1 MATFNANVS
10 PVSDIILSQV
20 VNAYADVAA
29 ADAASVGT
37 YLVGLVIENQDTS
50 GNWVYLTDVNLA
62 QMSVT
67 QLPQNLSYSYI
78 PPSTGS
84 YRASISVRNPS
95 TYAWLSVTQTKQT
108 FNVAAIPVVNGFT
121 YYVPISQPPAAT
133 NIRKLIRQPAG
144 HYLPEDGNWQQ
155 IDGQSIVDNSVLD
168 LTKWRRKYWSF
179 YGSHTDHLIDE
190 IERYVDS
197 AVDYQNG
204 KLLLTATPQAG
215 TTGHAPS
222 PSGIQYPLFNSGMVR
237 SVKSAKYFFAH
248 LQLIIPKQLG
258 IRPAWWMIPE
268 DGSIDPNPEIDMIDV
283 SFNGANETFN
293 MMHTNC
299 SQNKV
304 LLWHDASFHS
314 DYNYIRPNPTF
325 YAADYWVNR
334 VLDVCI
340 DWRDDDTVTTYLDGN
355 PVAKWY
361 FPWSYRNNQAVPA
374 TQMIDYGIG
383 DSWATANF
391 TTAVPT
397 VPTTLQ
403 VNFLKTFSKVHTI
416 YGSDSPV

>member
-1 MATFNANVS
+1 MATFNANVT
-10 PVSDIILSQV
+10 PISDIILSQV
-20 VNAYADVAA
+20 VGVYADVAA
-29 ADAASVGT
+29 ADSSGVGT
-37 YLVGLVIENQDTS
+37 FYVVFVVEKQNADGSWSNFTESGLIS
-50 GNWVYLTDVNLA
+50 SALTLL
-62 QMSVT
+62 S
-67 QLPQNLSYSYI
+67 QNFSYSYT
-78 PPSTGS
+78 PPSIGQ
-84 YRASISVRNPS
+84 YRFSISVRNMA
-95 TYAWLSVTQTKQT
+95 YAWQTVSQSKQA
-108 FNVAAIPVVNGFT
+108 FGVSPIPVVNGFA
-121 YYVPISQPPAAT
+121 YYVPISKPPAAL

-144 HYLPEDGNWQQ
+144 HYLPEDGLWQQ

-179 YGSHTDHLIDE
+179 YEAHADHLVDE

-204 KLLLTATPQAG
+204 ALLLTATPQAG

-237 SVKSAKYFFAH
+237 SVKSATYFFAH
-248 LQLIIPKQLG
+248 LQLILPKQLG

-283 SFNGANETFN
+283 SFNGANETYN

-304 LLWHDASFHS
+304 LLWRDASFHP
-314 DYNYIRPNPTF
+314 DYNYIKPNPAF

-361 FPWSYRNNQAVPA
+361 FPWTYRNNQAVPA

-416 YGSDSPV
+416 YGADSPV

>member
-1 MATFNANVS
+1 MTTFIANIT
-10 PVSDIILSQV
+10 PVPDIILSQSSTIYV
-20 VNAYADVAA
+20 DVAA
-29 ADAASVGT
+29 ADAASVGSWFVAIVAEKQNADGT
-37 YLVGLVIENQDTS
+37 
-50 GNWVYLTDVNLA
+50 WAYLTEDAFGFNSL
-62 QMSVT
+62 T
-67 QLPQNLSYSYI
+67 LLPQTFSWSYI
-78 PPSTGS
+78 PPTVGA
-84 YRASISVRNPS
+84 YRFSVSVRNS
-95 TYAWLSVTQTKQT
+95 AYSWLPVTQTKQT
-108 FNVAAIPVVNGFT
+108 SNVAPLPVVNGFT
-121 YYVPISQPPAAT
+121 YYVPIAAPPPALS
-133 NIRKLIRQPAG
+133 IRKLIRQPAG

-179 YGSHTDHLIDE
+179 YGAHADHLVDE

-204 KLLLTATPQAG
+204 QLLLTATPQAG

-222 PSGIQYPLFNSGMVR
+222 PTGIQYPIFNSGMVR
-237 SVKSAKYFFAH
+237 SVKSARYFFAH

-258 IRPAWWMIPE
+258 IRPAWWLIPA

-283 SFNGANETFN
+283 SFNGSNETYN

-304 LLWHDASFHS
+304 LLWHDASFHT

-325 YAADYWVNR
+325 YASDYWVNR

-355 PVAKWY
+355 PIAKWY

-391 TTAVPT
+391 TTPVPT

-416 YGSDSPV
+416 YGADSPV